1 MVPVLVAVI
10 GGYLLGSVPVA
21 VLVARAHGFDP
32 RDVGDRN
39 PGFWNMKERLGSRAA
54 VPVFAGDTLKGT
66 FAGLLA
72 LLASGAHTTG
82 FAGLLGGGAHTTGF
96 AGLLGGGA
104 HTTGFAAVTGASV
117 TPVYAA
123 VAGASVVPVYAAVA
137 AAMIGH
143 AWPVFAGFRGGRSI
157 LAFAG
162 GVAVICPPAFLLAVA
177 LLIVTALLT
186 RSFAIGA
193 RAGVFSVPILQLFFT
208 PVAYV
213 AATGALMCLIGLR
226 FGQAAL
232 AGRHS

>member
-1 MVPVLVAVI
+1 MLPVLVAII

-39 PGFWNMKERLGSRAA
+39 PGYWNVKERVGRRSA
-54 VPVFAGDTLKGT
+54 VPVFVGDTLKGT
-66 FAGLLA
+66 FAA
-72 LLASGAHTTG
+72 LL
-82 FAGLLGGGAHTTGF
+82 GLTAGGAHTAGTGTIPLYGAL
-96 AGLLGGGA
+96 AGP
-104 HTTGFAAVTGASV
+104 SV
-117 TPVYAA
+117 LTVY
-123 VAGASVVPVYAAVA
+123 VAVA

-177 LLIVTALLT
+177 ALTVTALLT

-193 RAGVFSVPILQLFFT
+193 RVGVFGVPLLQLLFAPIT
-208 PVAYV
+208 QV

-226 FGQAAL
+226 FAQAAL
-232 AGRHS
+232 SARHTT